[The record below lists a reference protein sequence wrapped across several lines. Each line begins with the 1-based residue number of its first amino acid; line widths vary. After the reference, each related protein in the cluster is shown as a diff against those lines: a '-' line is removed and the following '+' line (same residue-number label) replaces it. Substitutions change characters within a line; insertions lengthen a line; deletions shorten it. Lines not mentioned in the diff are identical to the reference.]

1 MKSNVTPGDII
12 LLDDS
17 GGNRSQTVESLEDI
31 LAYFQRLNYQMV
43 TVFELLLYGSTNQFN
58 PLLFYP

>member
-1 MKSNVTPGDII
+1 MTPGDII